1 MAVNI
6 DSILNGLGIPVAY
19 GLHKER
25 TPLPYIVWLGS
36 GQDTFDADNT
46 HYIRENTYRIEF
58 YFKLKDPSM
67 EERLEQILLDN
78 GLLYEKSE
86 DVYLEDEGV
95 FMIYYYI

>member
-1 MAVNI
+1 MDINI
-6 DSILNGLGIPVAY
+6 DSILEGLGIPVAY

-36 GQDTFDADNT
+36 GQNTFDADNT
-46 HYIRENTYRIEF
+46 YYFKENTYQIEL
-58 YFKLKDPSM
+58 YFKLKDPTL
-67 EERLEQILLDN
+67 EDRLEQILLDN

-86 DVYLEDEGV
+86 DVYLEEEGT